1 MKVFIYYNKLDPS
14 KEPYGKFEA
23 IDLED
28 AILIASH
35 IKQMTIYDF
44 LKIFK
49 VEEKK

>member
-1 MKVFIYYNKLDPS
+1 MKVFIYYNKLDSS

-23 IDLED
+23 IDLDD

-35 IKQMTIYDF
+35 IKQMAIDDF
-44 LKIFK
+44 LKIFE

>member
-1 MKVFIYYNKLDPS
+1 LDPN

-35 IKQMTIYDF
+35 IKDMSIEDF
-44 LKIFK
+44 LKIFR
-49 VEEKK
+49 VEQWKKNSKI

>member
-14 KEPYGKFEA
+14 KESYGMFEA

-28 AILIASH
+28 AILIASY
-35 IKQMTIYDF
+35 IKQMTIDDF
-44 LKIFK
+44 LNIFV